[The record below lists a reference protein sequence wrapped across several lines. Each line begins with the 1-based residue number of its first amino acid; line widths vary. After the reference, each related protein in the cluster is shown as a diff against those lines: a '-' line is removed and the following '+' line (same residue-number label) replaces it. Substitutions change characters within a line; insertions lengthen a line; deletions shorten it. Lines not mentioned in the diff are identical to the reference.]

1 MESEYSKFLEA
12 GGYITDYST
21 GISYTPTQIKQR
33 DPIVEEVK
41 NIMDKRSAKGI
52 KEYGT
57 TLADNPDGFY
67 TWLNELQAELL
78 DAALY
83 IQKIKKQK

>member
-1 MESEYSKFLEA
+1 MMSENKLYK
-12 GGYITDYST
+12 GYVTDYST
-21 GISYTPTQIKQR
+21 GLNYIPTQIKQS

-41 NIMDKRSAKGI
+41 DIMDKRSTKGI
-52 KEYGT
+52 EEYGT

-67 TWLNELQAELL
+67 RWLNELQSELL

-83 IQKIKKQK
+83 IQKLKKQK